1 MILLKK
7 PLTLIACLCTLLM
20 FDFSEAQNR
29 RKKNKKQDKTEKT
42 ADKPAKK
49 KGKIKDYNKVITSD
63 AITDEGLF
71 KVHSVGEKYFFEI
84 PNEHLDTDMLLV
96 SRFAK
101 LPSNLGGG
109 YVNAGTK
116 TNTRLVTWQRFKD
129 KILIKE
135 KSYSA
140 VADEALPIN
149 ISVQNNNYEPTLYAF
164 DIQAFSKDSSAVVV
178 DVTSF
183 YKSDVKALSG
193 LSSRFRRQYKVR
205 SLDKSR
211 SFINSMKS
219 FPENIEVVQD
229 FTYNA
234 AEPPSGFG
242 TETISIQMNQSM
254 ILLPKNKMQPRYFD
268 ERVGWFT
275 LSNYDY
281 SSEKLKSD
289 RKTYIRRWRLVPK
302 DIAAYSRGELVEP
315 VKPIVYYLDPA
326 TPEKFRSYM
335 KEGVE
340 LWQKAFEAAG
350 FKNAIIA
357 KDPPTKEED
366 PEFSP
371 EDIRYSVIR
380 YVASTT
386 RNATGP
392 SVSDPRTGEII
403 ESDIIWYHNH
413 LRSYRNRYLLETGA
427 ANPSARTLDTPEKDI
442 GEMMKM
448 VIAHEVGH
456 TLGLP
461 HNMAASYAYDVENY
475 RDGAFTQK
483 NGIAATIMDYARY
496 NYIAQPGD
504 ENIRF
509 IRQLGPYDNYAIEY
523 GYRYYPA
530 AQSADDEKQILDT
543 MVSAKAGDPIYMFGS
558 QGSRFD
564 PRSQTEDIGNN
575 SIKASTY
582 GLKNL
587 KIVAKNLPSWTSDQT
602 NNYDDLGELYG
613 EMLGVW
619 NRYIGHVTTHIG
631 GVYEDTKNPA
641 QTGDVYAMV
650 PKSQQKEA
658 LQWLHD
664 NAFVS
669 PTWLV
674 NKNILN
680 KIDYA
685 GYTERLRGLQ
695 TRHLNRILSFETLGR
710 LIDYNALDAS
720 NYSALEM
727 MRDLRKGIW
736 SEASSGQNVT
746 VYRRNLQRAHIDQLE
761 ILMTEDMN
769 RARSRK
775 YYNVNQSDVRA
786 LVRGELNVL
795 KNRVKSAT
803 NSAVNTETKYHY
815 RDALARIENIL
826 DPK

>member
-1 MILLKK
+1 MIFLRKHLAITLCLL
-7 PLTLIACLCTLLM
+7 LVLSFNFTA
-20 FDFSEAQNR
+20 AQSKR
-29 RKKNKKQDKTEKT
+29 KRKKDAKTEQV
-42 ADKPAKK
+42 KPKATDKK
-49 KGKIKDYNKVITSD
+49 KGKIKDYDKVITKD
-63 AITDEGLF
+63 AVTDEGLF
-71 KVHSVGEKYFFEI
+71 KVHLVDEKYFFEI
-84 PNEHLDTDMLLV
+84 PNDYLNTDMLLV

-101 LPSNLGGG
+101 LPSGLGGG
-109 YVNAGTK
+109 YVNAGSK
-116 TNTRLVTWQRFKD
+116 TNSRLIRWERFKD

-140 VADEALPIN
+140 VASDSLPIN

-164 DIQAFSKDSSAVVV
+164 DIQAISKDSTAIVI
-178 DVTSF
+178 DVSSF
-183 YKSDVKALSG
+183 YGTDVKAISG
-193 LSSRFRRQYKVR
+193 LPSRFRKQYKVR
-205 SLDKSR
+205 NLDKSR
-211 SFINSMKS
+211 SFINSVKS
-219 FPENIEVVQD
+219 FPENIEVIQD

-234 AEPPSGFG
+234 TEPPSGFG

-254 ILLPKNKMQPRYFD
+254 ILLPKDKMQPRYFD

-275 LSNYDY
+275 LSKYDY
-281 SSEKLKSD
+281 SSEKLKAD
-289 RKTYIRRWRLVPK
+289 LKTYIRRWRLIPK
-302 DIAAYSRGELVEP
+302 DVEAYKRGELVEP
-315 VKPIVYYLDPA
+315 IKPIVYYLDPA

-366 PEFSP
+366 PDFSP

-427 ANPSARTLDTPEKDI
+427 ANPSARTLDTPEGDI

-504 ENIRF
+504 QNIRF
-509 IRQLGPYDNYAIEY
+509 IRQLGPYDDYAINF
-523 GYRYYPA
+523 GYRYYPEA
-530 AQSADDEKQILDT
+530 NSADDEVEILDK
-543 MVSAKAGDPIYMFGS
+543 MVSAKTGDPKYAFGR

-582 GLKNL
+582 GLSNL
-587 KIVAKNLPSWTSDQT
+587 KIVAGNLPKWTSDQT
-602 NNYDDLGELYG
+602 NDYSDLAELYG

-619 NRYIGHVTTHIG
+619 NRYVGHVTTHIG
-631 GVYEDTKNPA
+631 GVYEDTKNPS
-641 QTGDVYAMV
+641 QSGDVYSMV
-650 PKSQQKEA
+650 PKTQQKLA
-658 LQWLHD
+658 MQWLHK
-664 NAFVS
+664 NAFTN

-674 NKNILN
+674 DKNILN

-685 GYTERLRGLQ
+685 GYTERLRGIQ
-695 TRHLNRILSFETLGR
+695 ARHLNRILSFETIGR
-710 LIDYNALDAS
+710 LIDYNAMDAT

-727 MRDLRKGIW
+727 MRDLRQGIW
-736 SEASSGQNVT
+736 SEARLGQNVS

-761 ILMTEDMN
+761 MLMTQDMN

-795 KNRVKSAT
+795 KNRLKSTA
-803 NSAVNTETKYHY
+803 NSAVNTITKYHY
-815 RDALARIENIL
+815 RDAIARIDNIL
-826 DPK
+826 NPK